1 MQEDPGTTEGADL
14 LFYGTDSQAQN
25 LTNRLVLFEKPGAT
39 PFNAVV
45 TAVDTDSSPLATR
58 ERVRP
63 IKLDRKVPYADFPNL
78 KPFVTVYGNLVGA
91 TQGKTEAAVA
101 LGNGDNRLVFQ
112 SFKVPKAP
120 VTYLI
125 SDSETPPEAP
135 ELQIYVNDRL
145 WKGVPS
151 FFDRRPDEEIYIVR
165 EDTDNNSWVQFGDG
179 MTGSRLPSGVKNV
192 VAKSRTGTGA
202 FGALK
207 PDTKV
212 QAGSRLERLDKIQM
226 PAVAAGGS
234 QPEDGD
240 NAREAA
246 PGKIQSLDRLVSVED
261 FESETLA
268 ISGVTKAAAAWQLV
282 DNTPE
287 VVVTVLMETGR
298 ADEFAD
304 VRKTLAGY
312 SRGRGPGRFPIAVV
326 QAHLEYVVIEAT
338 FGYDSTYREVD
349 IRKSIEKALGVNAGK
364 PNVVDDQSGLF
375 SVRRR
380 RFGQREYATTIAGT
394 IQQVA
399 GVTWAYV
406 TRFESLGVVADPTV
420 STPPAALSMQSV
432 VGCESRNVLSLYAGH
447 VQLAGVAETV
457 VEVKR

>member
-1 MQEDPGTTEGADL
+1 ML
-14 LFYGTDSQAQN
+14 SSQ
-25 LTNRLVLFEKPGAT
+25 R
-39 PFNAVV
+39 
-45 TAVDTDSSPLATR
+45 S
-58 ERVRP
+58 
-63 IKLDRKVPYADFPNL
+63 RKN
-78 KPFVTVYGNLVGA
+78 A
-91 TQGKTEAAVA
+91 TQGKSETAVP

-125 SDSETPPEAP
+125 SDTDTPPEVP

-145 WKGVPS
+145 WKRVPS

-179 MTGSRLPSGVKNV
+179 LTGVRLPSGVKNI
-192 VAKSRTGTGA
+192 VAISRTGTGA

-212 QAGSRLERLDKIQM
+212 QAGGRLERLDKIQM
-226 PAVAAGGS
+226 PDVAAGGS

-240 NAREAA
+240 NARQAA

-282 DNTPE
+282 ENIPE

-298 ADEFAD
+298 GDEFKD
-304 VRKTLAGY
+304 VRTTLAGY
-312 SRGRGPGRFPIAVV
+312 SRGRGAGRFPIAVL
-326 QAHLEYVVIEAT
+326 QGHLEYVVINAT
-338 FGYDSTYREVD
+338 FGYDSTYREEDV
-349 IRKSIEKALGVNAGK
+349 IESIEKALGINSGK

-420 STPPAALSMQSV
+420 LTPPGAPIAMQSIV
-432 VGCESRNVLSLYAGH
+432 ACSSQNVLNLYAGH
-447 VQLAGVAETV
+447 LQLAGVAEIV
-457 VEVKR
+457 AEVER